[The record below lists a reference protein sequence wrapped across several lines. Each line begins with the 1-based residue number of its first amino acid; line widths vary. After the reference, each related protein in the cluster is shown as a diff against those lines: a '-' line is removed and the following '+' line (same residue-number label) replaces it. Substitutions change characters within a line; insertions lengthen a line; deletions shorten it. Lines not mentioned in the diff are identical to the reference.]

1 MSITTEYRTLLA
13 KFLPQ
18 PIRTD
23 DDYRRVLGQLEQLMV
38 PQPSGARRLLIE
50 VLATLV
56 EMYESRDY
64 PTPEVDPPEVL
75 SHLLKSKGVKSADV
89 AKETGIP
96 AATMSNVLAHRRGI
110 SKSNAVKLGKYFG
123 LSPMTFLSTPA
134 GNRTATKQKSRL
146 RKSSK
151 IR

>member
-1 MSITTEYRTLLA
+1 MSTITEYRTLLA

-38 PQPSGARRLLIE
+38 PQPSAARRLLIE

-64 PTPEVDPPEVL
+64 PTPEVEPPEML
-75 SHLLKSKGVKSADV
+75 AHLLKSKGVKSADV

-96 AATMSNVLAHRRGI
+96 ATTMSNVLAHRRGI
-110 SKSNAVKLGKYFG
+110 SKGNAVKLGKYFG
-123 LSPMTFLSTPA
+123 LSPMTFLTTPE
-134 GNRTATKQKSRL
+134 GNQPATTRKRL
-146 RKSSK
+146 PRKSSK